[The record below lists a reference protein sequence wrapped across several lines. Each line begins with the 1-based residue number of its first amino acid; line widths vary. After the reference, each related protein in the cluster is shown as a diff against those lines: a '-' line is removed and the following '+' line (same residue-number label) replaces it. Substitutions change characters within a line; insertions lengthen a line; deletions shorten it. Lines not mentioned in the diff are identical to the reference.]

1 MMLTRICFSTVLALI
16 LIGCAETTA
25 PVPTAG
31 QRFVLESV
39 GGSPLPVQ
47 SGAGIRQ
54 IAETLSF
61 MPSSANERVTEHRSV
76 YELSGELQ
84 QSVFQRVW
92 QVKSEDVLEW
102 HCPINAL
109 CSYTV
114 MQARVRAGRLE
125 ITSPGT
131 DAPAQVYRRIP

>member
-1 MMLTRICFSTVLALI
+1 MTRICFSTVLVLV
-16 LIGCAETTA
+16 LLGCADSTA

-39 GGSPLPVQ
+39 GGSPLPIQ
-47 SGAGIRQ
+47 SGPSIRQ

-61 MPSSANERVTEHRSV
+61 MPSSAGERVTEHRSV
-76 YELSGELQ
+76 YELSGVLQ
-84 QSVFQRVW
+84 QSVSQRVW
-92 QVKSEDVLEW
+92 HVRSEDVLEW
-102 HCPINAL
+102 RCPINAL

-114 MQARVRAGRLE
+114 MEARLRAGRLE

-131 DAPAQVYRRIP
+131 EAPAQVYRRIL